1 MGNLTSKNWRL
12 QTKTRPGKV
21 ELTNSDVGSYLGKKN
36 KGVEPKNMAELDTL
50 GRITAGAYRGGRMS
64 LASFY
69 ILNHES
75 KNFFDKQ
82 AQVMKNEDLET
93 KSWKGKLWNVQCMVA
108 TLTSDEMVNFETYK

>member
-1 MGNLTSKNWRL
+1 
-12 QTKTRPGKV
+12 
-21 ELTNSDVGSYLGKKN
+21 
-36 KGVEPKNMAELDTL
+36 MAELDTL

-93 KSWKGKLWNVQCMVA
+93 KS
-108 TLTSDEMVNFETYK
+108 